1 MQIYRLY
8 DWSGLTP
15 ADKVVTGTLISPSE
29 NNAVSQLISQS
40 ITPVSLFCR
49 KRLVCSQKEKQYLL
63 HFTRQL
69 ATLLTSGLPLLKAL
83 TLLAGECSHPLWK
96 EVVRALIR
104 QLQQGKT
111 FTQGIMQYPGLFDSF
126 YCQMATVGEETGKLP
141 ECLHTIAQHIQSNW
155 DHRAALIKSIRY
167 PVALLVVC
175 SLMITLMFLFVIPEF
190 AKIYT
195 SFGAELPALTQWL
208 IRVSGVITGYTI
220 PAMGIMTA
228 IIFIYH
234 VFRRRHPDIKKT
246 ESTCILRIPFIGNII
261 IFSCVSHIFRILA
274 ITQQSGIT
282 LISGINTLIMT
293 TTHPLYKE
301 ALTVIRE
308 DLLHGK
314 TFSES
319 IKQSGLFPSLCHELI
334 ATGEVTGKFGHFFL
348 YTADWFKSLALNQI
362 QTFFKI
368 LQPVLFI
375 LLAILVAVLL
385 IAMYLPL
392 FRLGEVLV

>member
-1 MQIYRLY
+1 MADPGFRCYYRLHNPGNGY
-8 DWSGLTP
+8 NDCNYIYLSC
-15 ADKVVTGTLISPSE
+15 IS
-29 NNAVSQLISQS
+29 A
-40 ITPVSLFCR
+40 
-49 KRLVCSQKEKQYLL
+49 K
-63 HFTRQL
+63 
-69 ATLLTSGLPLLKAL
+69 TSG
-83 TLLAGECSHPLWK
+83 
-96 EVVRALIR
+96 
-104 QLQQGKT
+104 
-111 FTQGIMQYPGLFDSF
+111 Y
-126 YCQMATVGEETGKLP
+126 
-141 ECLHTIAQHIQSNW
+141 
-155 DHRAALIKSIRY
+155 
-167 PVALLVVC
+167 
-175 SLMITLMFLFVIPEF
+175 
-190 AKIYT
+190 
-195 SFGAELPALTQWL
+195 
-208 IRVSGVITGYTI
+208 
-220 PAMGIMTA
+220 
-228 IIFIYH
+228 
-234 VFRRRHPDIKKT
+234 KKT

-293 TTHPLYKE
+293 ITHPLYKE

-314 TFSES
+314 TFSQS

-334 ATGEVTGKFGHFFL
+334 ATSEATGQFGHFFL

>member
-8 DWSGLTP
+8 DWSGLTS
-15 ADKVVTGTLISPSE
+15 ADKVVTGTLISSSE

-69 ATLLTSGLPLLKAL
+69 TTLLTSGLPLLKAL
-83 TLLAGECSHPLWK
+83 ILLAGECSHPLW
-96 EVVRALIR
+96 EEIVRALIR

-141 ECLHTIAQHIQSNW
+141 ECLHTIAQHIQSNR
-155 DHRAALIKSIRY
+155 DHRAALFKSIRY
-167 PVALLVVC
+167 PAALLII
-175 SLMITLMFLFVIPEF
+175 SFLMITLMFLFVIPEF

-220 PAMGIMTA
+220 PAMGITAA

-234 VFRRRHPDIKKT
+234 VFRQRNPDIKKT

-274 ITQQSGIT
+274 MTQQSGIT
-282 LISGINTLIMT
+282 LISGIDTLIMT

-301 ALTVIRE
+301 ALIVIRE

-314 TFSES
+314 TFSKS
-319 IKQSGLFPSLCHELI
+319 IKQSGLFPFLCHELI
-334 ATGEVTGKFGHFFL
+334 ATGEATGQFGHFFL

-375 LLAILVAVLL
+375 LLAILVAILL